1 MATDEEI
8 DRSLNEEHPG
18 PADLESTL
26 LQGTLADVLREPP
39 LTVDT
44 HASLADALR
53 LMREQRRG
61 YVLVLEGEKLAGIFT
76 ERDVLM
82 KVAGNL
88 LNLERTPVSA
98 YMTREPVTLPVDAGV
113 AFALNHMV
121 IEGYRHVPVVTDEGR
136 PTGVVSMRDIVEY
149 LCDFFRRDILNLPP
163 DPRTRSHERDGA

>member
-1 MATDEEI
+1 MATDYEI
-8 DRSLNEEHPG
+8 DRSLSEERPG
-18 PADLESTL
+18 PEDLESVL
-26 LQGTLADVLREPP
+26 VQDTLADVLREPP
-39 LTVDT
+39 LVVDT

-61 YVLVLEGEKLAGIFT
+61 YVLVTEDEKLVGIFT

-98 YMTREPVTLPVDAGV
+98 YMTREPVTLPMDAGV
-113 AFALNHMV
+113 AFALNHMI
-121 IEGYRHVPVVTDEGR
+121 IEGYRHVPVIADDGR

-163 DPRTRSHERDGA
+163 DPRTRSHQRDGA